1 MQGRSPVLFGASEGV
16 RLLRILA
23 APIHF
28 VYKLLILWA
37 ERVRESRDP
46 CWFCGEVADSKG

>member
-28 VYKLLILWA
+28 VYKLLILCGRA
-37 ERVRESRDP
+37 GVRIEGSLLVLRGS
-46 CWFCGEVADSKG
+46 C